1 MAWNQYKQRWECDR
15 CGKPISATQ
24 TVQLCKECNDLLE
37 KECNSKKGTQKQN
50 FTN

>member
-24 TVQLCKECNDLLE
+24 TVQLCKECN
-37 KECNSKKGTQKQN
+37 SKKDTQKEKY
-50 FTN
+50 TN